1 MTAREVERRCNAAV
15 TLAATVA
22 EERMSSTSSHVE
34 PDGWL
39 TSARKVPSSN
49 FDARPVLERVS
60 VVVLHNISL
69 PPGHYGGGHVERLFT
84 NRLVPGE
91 HPFLDRVCEGRVSA
105 HFFIDR
111 QGCCTQFVSC
121 LDRAWHAGASS
132 FRGRPGCNDFSI
144 GIELEG
150 TDFEPYADIQY
161 QSLNELLAALEAA
174 YPLEAIVGH
183 SDIARDR
190 KTDPGPFLRWDRLA
204 VSSHLLSC

>member
-1 MTAREVERRCNAAV
+1 
-15 TLAATVA
+15 
-22 EERMSSTSSHVE
+22 MSSPSFCVG

-39 TSARKVPSSN
+39 AAARKVPSPN
-49 FDARPVLERVS
+49 FDARPALESVS
-60 VVVLHNISL
+60 VVVVHNISL

-91 HPFLDRVCEGRVSA
+91 HPFLDRVCGVRVSA

-111 QGCCTQFVSC
+111 RGRCTQFVSC

-132 FRGRPGCNDFSI
+132 FRGRSGCNDFSI

-161 QSLNELLAALEAA
+161 QTLNALLAALRAA

-183 SDIARDR
+183 NDIARDR

-204 VSSHLLSC
+204 VPSHLLSH